1 MADDMIH
8 LGHGSQHLKLD
19 LAGRQKGWGRWCHWS
34 EHAYSGG
41 LACGSSVRTRFGN
54 TEWAWGRGGHMVDSS
69 DWRFR
74 RPLFPSGIGRDR
86 AEEFRLLGLV
96 RTGDAHQWG

>member
-54 TEWAWGRGGHMVDSS
+54 TEWAWAEGDIWWTLPAGAWHPCASRGGAAV
-69 DWRFR
+69 
-74 RPLFPSGIGRDR
+74 
-86 AEEFRLLGLV
+86 
-96 RTGDAHQWG
+96 